1 MSRLTAVCACFI
13 SLVEQGPYI
22 QLFMF
27 PNRVSDFPENF
38 FSPDFC
44 KVSIFNCR
52 VKGCN
57 LLTWKPSRRPI
68 LNPFP
73 GFRHDKMADGS
84 FLAGWEGEFTHDFEL
99 VTGSASAGGVEVVSA
114 AQHRGGIGQGLWPGN
129 LFLSWSPSLL
139 SDLAAPPLCATR
151 TAQHICC
158 RPCRALNNSRTLK
171 GLTRKV
177 IRLPHQSRHP
187 PYREGVIPATSPQ
200 SVIIVIIFFSSK
212 FGKKLR

>member
-1 MSRLTAVCACFI
+1 MQFAYVKALASTYFESVSRIPSWQNGWRIVFGGLRGRVHSRLWVGDGERERGRCRGCF
-13 SLVEQGPYI
+13 
-22 QLFMF
+22 
-27 PNRVSDFPENF
+27 
-38 FSPDFC
+38 C
-44 KVSIFNCR
+44 C
-52 VKGCN
+52 
-57 LLTWKPSRRPI
+57 T
-68 LNPFP
+68 
-73 GFRHDKMADGS
+73 
-84 FLAGWEGEFTHDFEL
+84 
-99 VTGSASAGGVEVVSA
+99 
-114 AQHRGGIGQGLWPGN
+114 QHRGGIGQGLWPGN

-177 IRLPHQSRHP
+177 IRLPYQSRHP

-212 FGKKLR
+212 FGKKIEIVCIYTRDSARWLCMRPENSEELDWRKKK